1 MTRELLIEG
10 QHVDLGPDTNITLE
24 YVSNTIGDI
33 GKINLS
39 RSYTVKIP
47 KSARNARILDDPGR
61 PGHESERARRFL
73 SARFYRNGIDLI
85 GPAQAYILKAT
96 PEGYEIA
103 LVWNTLEALQALS
116 QSAASLNDL
125 PNLPTLPW
133 IGVNGST
140 PDYSSETDGALFAA
154 YVSGLGG
161 LRYPAVNTAPHPSM
175 RVANLVDRIL
185 TGAGV
190 PYTISENAASKMA
203 SKVILAAPKHN
214 PSRLMEAESGSIAGI
229 VSLRQVTSNNQP
241 TTMLV
246 TEGWEHGWDGPR
258 TSGTFE
264 TGGNDTHRVLLNL
277 QAPDNVDLTD
287 CAVYVRGETVE
298 GGVLTDSEELV
309 RAYFKRSGAAW
320 YLYLD
325 EDIKLSGWPRY
336 SILLDFDGLASVTFQ
351 AYDPNLPK
359 LAVNRVHK
367 EIDISKDN
375 RFPLQGNLPDIKQWD
390 FIKACAAMY
399 GWVPVIQNG
408 ALHFGTYEEV
418 TDTARAYDWTAK
430 VDMGDGE
437 PQELSYTLDGWA
449 QRNILTF
456 QEDAPM
462 GFDPNAEL
470 VIDDR
475 TLEESRD
482 LYKLPFAASMQ
493 SEARHYKVK
502 DDNTVEDVDIQPR
515 IFNVGLGLQGQTL
528 YFEDNMHGQ
537 GLIDAHYTR
546 LQALIRK
553 PVALTVDLRLHEIDL
568 ATLDL
573 TRPVYLGQFGRYYA
587 ILKIQTSD
595 TGLCKVDFLQLP

>member
-140 PDYSSETDGALFAA
+140 PDYSNGTDGALFAA

-203 SKVILAAPKHN
+203 GKAILAAPKHN

-229 VSLRQVTSNNQP
+229 VRLQQVTSNNQP

-264 TGGNDTHRVLLNL
+264 TGDNDTHRVLLNL
-277 QAPDNVDLTD
+277 QASDTVDLTD

-325 EDIKLSGWPRY
+325 EEIKLSGWPRY

-390 FIKACAAMY
+390 FIKACVAMY
-399 GWVPVIQNG
+399 GWVPVIQNE

-449 QRNILTF
+449 QRNILAF
-456 QEDAPM
+456 QEDAPL

-493 SEARHYKVK
+493 SEAQHYKVK

-553 PVALTVDLRLHEIDL
+553 PVVLTIDLRLHEIDL

-595 TGLCKVDFLQLP
+595 TDLCKVEFLQLP

>member
-10 QHVDLGPDTNITLE
+10 QHVDLGPDTDITLE

-61 PGHESERARRFL
+61 PGHESERTRRFL

-116 QSAASLNDL
+116 QSTASLNDL

-133 IGVNGST
+133 IGVNGTT
-140 PDYSSETDGALFAA
+140 PDYTSGADGALFAA

-161 LRYPAVNTAPHPSM
+161 LRYPTVNTAPHPSM

-190 PYTISENAASKMA
+190 PYTISNTAASKMA
-203 SKVILAAPKHN
+203 GHAILAAPKHN
-214 PSRLMEAESGSIAGI
+214 PSRLMEAESGSIAGT
-229 VSLRQVTSNNQP
+229 VRLQQVTSNNRP

-258 TSGTFE
+258 ASGTFE
-264 TGGNDTHRVLLNL
+264 TGDNDTHRVLLNL
-277 QAPDNVDLTD
+277 QAPDTVDLTD
-287 CAVYVRGETVE
+287 CAVYVRGETVK

-325 EDIKLSGWPRY
+325 EDIKLPGWPRY

-390 FIKACAAMY
+390 FIKACVAMY
-399 GWVPVIQNG
+399 GWVPVIQDG

-449 QRNILTF
+449 QRNILEF
-456 QEDAPM
+456 QEDTLL

-493 SEARHYKVK
+493 SEAQHYKVK

-553 PVALTVDLRLHEIDL
+553 PVALTVDIRLHEIDL

-595 TGLCKVDFLQLP
+595 TDLCKVEFLQLP